1 VAARFGHLGWEIPR
15 LLKEFLAAPEF
26 YFDSIS
32 MVRMDSFIRG
42 RVALLGDAGYGAT
55 IGGMG
60 TGLAVVGA
68 YVLAGELAAADGDHR
83 VALPRYAEL
92 ITGYVRAC
100 QKLGENSGPFLAPS
114 TRHGLWA
121 RNQLHRL
128 LTKPWFA
135 GYLDRMTVKAASSM
149 TLPDY
154 PS

>member
-1 VAARFGHLGWEIPR
+1 VPR

-32 MVRMDSFIRG
+32 VVRMDSFVRG

-55 IGGMG
+55 LGGMG
-60 TGLAVVGA
+60 SGLAVVGA
-68 YVLAGELAAADGDHR
+68 YVLAGELATANGDHR
-83 VALPRYAEL
+83 VALPKYAEL
-92 ITGYVRAC
+92 MTDYVRAC
-100 QKLGENSGPFLAPS
+100 QKLAANSGPFLAPS
-114 TRHGLWA
+114 TRHGLWI

-135 GYLDRMTVKAASSM
+135 GYLDKMTSRAASAM